1 MTVELV
7 RQFAC
12 DAAVG
17 DPISQKKIKQ
27 WATNRMCLSPS
38 ARHLVPSLPARVH
51 VEEFFA
57 LGESMRRAEQCEVNG
72 QLACNAERGTKRS
85 LKSPRRREEHFGED
99 A

>member
-1 MTVELV
+1 MGNKPNVPL
-7 RQFAC
+7 A
-12 DAAVG
+12 
-17 DPISQKKIKQ
+17 
-27 WATNRMCLSPS
+27 SPA
-38 ARHLVPSLPARVH
+38 ARHLVPLPPSLLPARVH